1 MRTTLPAYPTLL
13 HFIKYSS
20 YKKTHSFIL
29 NHFIKM
35 YGGVKVNVHLS
46 LPSELYVS
54 SGQLHASA
62 VGSLVIIRSEVGWAP
77 KQVWMPWR
85 RQSLAFSV

>member
-1 MRTTLPAYPTLL
+1 M
-13 HFIKYSS
+13 KYSS
-20 YKKTHSFIL
+20 YNKTHSFIS

-35 YGGVKVNVHLS
+35 YGGVKVNVHSTLS
-46 LPSELYVS
+46 SELYGS

-77 KQVWMPWR
+77 KQVWMP
-85 RQSLAFSV
+85 